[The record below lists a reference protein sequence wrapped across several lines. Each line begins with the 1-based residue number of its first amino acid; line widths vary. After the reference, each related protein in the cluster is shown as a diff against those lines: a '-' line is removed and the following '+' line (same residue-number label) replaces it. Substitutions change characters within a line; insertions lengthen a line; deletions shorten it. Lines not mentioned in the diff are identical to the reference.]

1 MLSVVRQSLSELNLA
16 RRQPLAVH
24 PRLHVHLLRRPA
36 RGAPLA
42 GSPGDERLR
51 ATPQPHV
58 PAAGE
63 AGGREPPGA
72 PPDGEGGGR
81 GNAGEEA
88 GGDAGGADDVHG
100 REKRR
105 SRTRVWDIWGWSLGF
120 GEGTNYYF
128 YFLDGGVG
136 FCSLVDKKKLDEI
149 SFIFKIIKK

>member
-24 PRLHVHLLRRPA
+24 PRRHVHLLRRPA

-51 ATPQPHV
+51 AAPQPHV

-63 AGGREPPGA
+63 AGGRVPPGA
-72 PPDGEGGGR
+72 PPAGEGGGR

-88 GGDAGGADDVHG
+88 GGGAGGADGVHG
-100 REKRR
+100 REKWR
-105 SRTRVWDIWGWSLGF
+105 SRLGF
-120 GEGTNYYF
+120 GIFG
-128 YFLDGGVG
+128 DGGG
-136 FCSLVDKKKLDEI
+136 WYLEKEQIIIIYYLLFN
-149 SFIFKIIKK
+149 FIFLAWGVGQGQAGCDKLYF

>member
-42 GSPGDERLR
+42 GSPGDECLR
-51 ATPQPHV
+51 AAPQPHV

-63 AGGREPPGA
+63 AGGQVSPGA
-72 PPDGEGGGR
+72 PPAGEGGGR

-88 GGDAGGADDVHG
+88 GGGAGGADDVHG

-105 SRTRVWDIWGWSLGF
+105 SRARVWDIWGRWWLVF
-120 GEGTNYYF
+120 GEGTNYY
-128 YFLDGGVG
+128 YL
-136 FCSLVDKKKLDEI
+136 L
-149 SFIFKIIKK
+149 FII